1 MNRLIPI
8 AAGALLAA
16 TAGPAFAAERL
27 RIGFLSTQSGGP
39 TIAVSTELRQGF
51 ELALKQLDGKLGGLP
66 VDMVYADDGNN
77 PGTGKLAYDRLVKR
91 DKVDLVTGTVTTPVI
106 FAVVPLAAQ
115 DQTIFINPNV
125 SDRSLGGDKCMPYYF
140 STGSHMDGINETLG
154 KFVKTQ
160 GKKKLFVLGGNW
172 QAGREA
178 VAAFK
183 RGFGDPVVGESFYG
197 MQTLDFSPEI
207 AKIRAADPDAVYAF
221 TFGPLSVNFMKQYT
235 QAGLKHIPLYGPGP
249 LADEGNIPA
258 AGDAAMGVVTSAH
271 WNDDLPNDVNK
282 RFVAAYQAEYKK
294 DPTQF
299 SEQGYTTAMV
309 IDSAVKAIGGKIEDK
324 PAFRKA
330 MLNVKLEMPRGP
342 FRINVDGSPVEN
354 IYLRKVGKNA
364 KGEYANL
371 IQRPIGM
378 SVEVA
383 NAKDCKL

>member
-1 MNRLIPI
+1 MKRSHSTIAGLLSI
-8 AAGALLAA
+8 AAMNPLLAA
-16 TAGPAFAAERL
+16 DKI

-51 ELALKQLDGKLGGLP
+51 ELALKQLGGKFGNLP
-66 VDMVYADDGNN
+66 VEMVYADDGNN

-91 DKVDLVTGTVTTPVI
+91 DKVDLITGTVTTPVI
-106 FAVVPLAAQ
+106 FAVAPLAAQ

-125 SDRSLGGDKCMPYYF
+125 SDRSLGGEKCTPYYF
-140 STGSHMDGINETLG
+140 STGSHMDGVNETLG

-160 GKKKLFVLGGNW
+160 GKKKVFVLGGNW

-178 VAAFK
+178 IAAFK
-183 RGFGDPVVGESFYG
+183 RGYSDPVIGESFYG

-207 AKIRAADPDAVYAF
+207 AKIRAAEPDAVYAF

-258 AGDAAMGVVTSAH
+258 TGEAALDVTTSAH
-271 WNDDLPNDVNK
+271 WNDDLPNEVNK
-282 RFVAAYQAEYKK
+282 KFVAAYQAEYKK
-294 DPTQF
+294 DPTTF

-309 IDSAVKAIGGKIEDK
+309 LDAALKTTGGKIDDK

-330 MLNVKLEMPRGP
+330 MLGVKLETPRGP

-364 KGEYANL
+364 KGEITNL
-371 IQRPIGM
+371 TQRPIGM
-378 SVEVA
+378 NVEVA
-383 NAKDCKL
+383 SARDCKL